1 MTGAT
6 DRREFSSVEEI
17 RAFYNL
23 EDFLLESETPGLDG
37 REAGQ
42 LVARRLLAAFS
53 DKARRDLRAENRSAA
68 PEAEKSKK
76 RRSRRHEG
84 T

>member
-6 DRREFSSVEEI
+6 DRREFSSIEEV

-23 EDFLLESETPGLDG
+23 EDFSVESEPLGLDG
-37 REAGQ
+37 REAGH

-53 DKARRDLRAENRSAA
+53 EKPKKDLRTEGLSKAADPEKARKRPLRRQ
-68 PEAEKSKK
+68 
-76 RRSRRHEG
+76 G
-84 T
+84 GI